1 MQPNTTA
8 LCVKLTVCPFRCCCF
23 FSVPAT
29 ATKHFD
35 HKILA
40 SLSPPPQNI
49 ISADCPDKR
58 SPQCPPENET
68 QLFRI
73 RFIWNPLGYSTTT
86 RELFLNFRKEFDS
99 FATPSVWKTFQL
111 KLHRALYLHS
121 SAFPRLYR
129 AFHVTGP
136 KCRCDRSS
144 EMHSTKRHPQNS

>member
-23 FSVPAT
+23 FFCTSNSNKAFRSKKFGLPV
-29 ATKHFD
+29 
-35 HKILA
+35 
-40 SLSPPPQNI
+40 SSPQNI

-68 QLFRI
+68 QWFRI

-86 RELFLNFRKEFDS
+86 RELFLNSRKEFDL

-111 KLHRALYLHS
+111 KLHKAFYLHS
-121 SAFPRLYR
+121 SPFPRLYR
-129 AFHVTGP
+129 TFHVTGP
-136 KCRCDRSS
+136 KCRRDRSS
-144 EMHSTKRHPQNS
+144 EMHSTKRHSQNS